1 MNITYVRSVLSHLNI
16 AARHVA
22 NKNKDKFYPILTKN
36 VDDMNKMELKKG
48 IRDMIMYLQAPEF
61 SYLKFR
67 DYYKK
72 E

>member
-22 NKNKDKFYPILTKN
+22 NKNKDKFYPRLTKN
-36 VDDMNKMELKKG
+36 VDDMNNNEISKSVN
-48 IRDMIMYLQAPEF
+48 DMIMYLQAPEF